1 MAKVKTR
8 GRERP
13 AVETAP
19 PQFDWLLIACA
30 VAGFVVSGY
39 LTVTKLTGGHAAF
52 CTTGTSCDIIQSSR
66 YAMFLGVPTAAWGA
80 ALYAVVVGLVLSGLS
95 PQRWTIVFAFASA
108 AVAFSAYMTYLALA
122 VLHAACPWCL
132 LDAVIAVA
140 LLAVTIWHRPGARG
154 RRAPSRPVRMAAIGI
169 ASAVVIVVF
178 AAGVFVAGSPTSG
191 LRYQED
197 LARHLASTGAI
208 FYGAFW

>member
-1 MAKVKTR
+1 
-8 GRERP
+8 
-13 AVETAP
+13 
-19 PQFDWLLIACA
+19 
-30 VAGFVVSGY
+30 
-39 LTVTKLTGGHAAF
+39 
-52 CTTGTSCDIIQSSR
+52 
-66 YAMFLGVPTAAWGA
+66 
-80 ALYAVVVGLVLSGLS
+80 
-95 PQRWTIVFAFASA
+95 
-108 AVAFSAYMTYLALA
+108 MTYLALA

-154 RRAPSRPVRMAAIGI
+154 RRAGSRPVRMAAIGI
-169 ASAVVIVVF
+169 ASAVVIIVF
-178 AAGVFVAGSPTSG
+178 GAGVFVAGSPTSG

>member
-1 MAKVKTR
+1 
-8 GRERP
+8 
-13 AVETAP
+13 
-19 PQFDWLLIACA
+19 
-30 VAGFVVSGY
+30 VSGY
-39 LTVTKLTGGHAAF
+39 LTLTKLTGSHAAF

-80 ALYAVVVGLVLSGLS
+80 LLYAVVLGLTIAALT
-95 PQRWTIVFAFASA
+95 PQRWTIVFALASA

-140 LLAVTIWHRPGARG
+140 LLAVTVWHRPIGRG
-154 RRAPSRPVRMAAIGI
+154 RRASARPLRMAVIGV
-169 ASAVVIVVF
+169 ATAVVIVVF

-191 LRYQED
+191 ARYQED